1 MNTCFDCVKT
11 NFGFGM
17 MRLPMIGDEID
28 FAQCNEMVDHF
39 MAAGLTYFDTAH
51 GYLDGK
57 SEIALR
63 ECVVKRYPRERFTI
77 TNKLSGNFFKTEA
90 EIYDVFQQQLDACG
104 VDYFDFYLMH
114 SQGKSNYGHFQA
126 CRAYE
131 VAQELKKQGKVRHVG
146 LSFHDT
152 AEFLEQILTDHPEVE
167 LVQLQI
173 NYVDYEDAGVQGRR
187 CLEVCK
193 KHNKP
198 VVVMEPVK
206 GGILVNLPPEADQ
219 ILRELKGGSNASYAI
234 RFAASCPQVF
244 MVLSGMSTI
253 QQMEDNVSHM
263 AHFVPLN
270 EKEREAIEQVCQIF
284 KKENL
289 IACTGCRYCV
299 DGCPKH
305 ILIPDVFAD
314 LNEVNRYQNWGAGFY
329 YNDVH
334 TLHNGKA
341 SDCIKCGQCEKI
353 CPQHLPIR
361 QLLEKVAATFEKKK

>member
-1 MNTCFDCVKT
+1 MGKFFESVNN

-17 MRLPMIGDEID
+17 MRLPMIDGEID
-28 FAQCNEMVDHF
+28 FAQCNEMVDRF

-63 ECVVKRYPRERFTI
+63 ECVVKRYPRDSFTI
-77 TNKLSGNFFKTEA
+77 TNKLSGNFFHSE
-90 EIYDVFQQQLDACG
+90 EEVWQVFQQQLEACG
-104 VDYFDFYLMH
+104 VDYFDFYLLH
-114 SQGKSNYGHFQA
+114 SQGRTNYSHFQD

-131 VAQELKKQGKVRHVG
+131 IAQELKKQGKVRHVG

-152 AEFLEQILTDHPEVE
+152 ADFLEKILTDHPEVE

-173 NYVDYEDAGVQGRR
+173 NYVDYDDAGVQGRK

-193 KHNKP
+193 KHHKP

-206 GGILVNLPPEADQ
+206 GGHLVNLPPEADQ
-219 ILRELKGGSNASYAI
+219 VLRALGGGSNASYAI
-234 RFAASCPQVF
+234 RFAASCEQVF
-244 MVLSGMSTI
+244 MVLSGMSTLA
-253 QQMEDNVSHM
+253 QMEDNLKHM

-270 EKEREAIEQVCQIF
+270 EQEQAAIGEVCRIF
-284 KKENL
+284 KKQNL

-299 DGCPKH
+299 DGCPKN

-314 LNEVNRYQNWGAGFY
+314 MNVMTQHKDWNAEFY
-329 YNDVH
+329 YRDVH
-334 TLHNGKA
+334 TLHHGKA

-361 QLLEKVAATFEKKK
+361 ELLEKVAATFEKEA